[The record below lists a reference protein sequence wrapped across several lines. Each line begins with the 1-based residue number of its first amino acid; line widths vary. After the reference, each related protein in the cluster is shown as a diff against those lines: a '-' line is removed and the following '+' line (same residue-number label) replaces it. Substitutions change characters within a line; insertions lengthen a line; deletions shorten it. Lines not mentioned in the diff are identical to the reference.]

1 MRSVKGQKEIRFVV
15 KLDSCGELG
24 ALEGWAAHVRRSPST
39 RKGARSDGQGRRWVR
54 APPLQTACSGLGGLR
69 VASTRAAAP
78 KEPTPPERPLGA
90 QPRRSPPP
98 F

>member
-39 RKGARSDGQGRRWVR
+39 RKRARSEG
-54 APPLQTACSGLGGLR
+54 
-69 VASTRAAAP
+69 
-78 KEPTPPERPLGA
+78 
-90 QPRRSPPP
+90 
-98 F
+98 